1 MDAIWKMVVFAGGIV
16 AFILVLELLSVPEWI
31 ETYLKNRKPREEL
44 ERQLADLQRRV
55 SELEAKT
62 KS

>member
-1 MDAIWKMVVFAGGIV
+1 MDGIWQMVVFGAGVV
-16 AFILVLELLSVPEWI
+16 AFVLVFQLLSLPEWI

-44 ERQLADLQRRV
+44 EQQLADLQKRV